1 MKRRKAIGFAVAV
14 GVVVSGVFVRR
25 DIVSAAA
32 LNARGSELP
41 LEMVRFVVAALRFGI
56 AVLAGAAIA
65 AAVVGFQVA
74 VLAPVATAGF
84 ALTAI
89 AVAFA

>member
-1 MKRRKAIGFAVAV
+1 LKRRKAIGFAVAV

-41 LEMVRFVVAALRFGI
+41 LEMVRFVVAALRCCHGFGCGGGALVHFGVADGVSRFI
-56 AVLAGAAIA
+56 ATGVGHEEAERLIA
-65 AAVVGFQVA
+65 
-74 VLAPVATAGF
+74 
-84 ALTAI
+84 
-89 AVAFA
+89 